1 MVSKKYRH
9 YLLGNLLAV
18 LLLFGCHSNQD
29 EQGAKDSK
37 QVITVNKQPN
47 IAHLYY
53 NGVIKPIK
61 DELIISPANGI
72 VTKVNFQYGDTITK
86 GQQLLTLNS
95 IDLENEFREIF
106 TSYLKAKQ
114 AYLNS
119 MNNMRGVEELR
130 KAQIISDQEYFNEK
144 SQYQNGLL
152 AYLDAQHKLE
162 QIAKDV
168 PEISHKLNKLTLN
181 DTQLIQA
188 LLRERFNIAVIHAQS
203 SGIVLFPENSNAD
216 NDNKQIHLG
225 YEVKKGDVLLAIG
238 DLSGIAINTEVNEID
253 VNRLYRGQKVKI
265 TLSSQPEELLHGEVI
280 SVARQAKSSGNG
292 ELAMFPI
299 VIHVPELTP
308 QQVQNV
314 RIGMSAK
321 ADIIISEPVQIKI
334 PINAVF
340 DKSGHHWVTIVDPSS
355 GRKKAVVVTTG
366 ATTLH
371 EVTILNGLKSGDKVI
386 NHD

>member
-1 MVSKKYRH
+1 MVRKKYCH

-18 LLLFGCHSNQD
+18 VLLFGCHSNQD
-29 EQGAKDSK
+29 EQATKDST
-37 QVITVNKQPN
+37 QVITVHKQPN

-72 VTKVNFQYGDTITK
+72 VTKVNFQYGDMITK

-130 KAQIISDQEYFNEK
+130 KSQIISDQEYFNEK

-188 LLRERFNIAVIHAQS
+188 LLRERFNNAVIHAQS

-265 TLSSQPEELLHGEVI
+265 TLSSQPEELLHGEII
-280 SVARQAKSSGNG
+280 SVARQAKSNGNG

-308 QQVQNV
+308 QQAQNI

-340 DKSGHHWVTIVDPSS
+340 NKSGQHWVTIIDPNT
-355 GRKKAVVVTTG
+355 GRKKEVVVTTG

-371 EVTILNGLKSGDKVI
+371 EVTILSGLKSGDKVI